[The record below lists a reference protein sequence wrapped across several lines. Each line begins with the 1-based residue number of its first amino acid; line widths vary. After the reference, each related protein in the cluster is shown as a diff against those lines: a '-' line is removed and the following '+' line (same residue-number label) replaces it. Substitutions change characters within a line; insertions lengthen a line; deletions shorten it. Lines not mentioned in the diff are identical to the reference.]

1 MPQIFVNNA
10 KGKLSAGISAVATS
24 LTLES
29 GQGAAFP
36 TIAAPDFLRMTIFE
50 GTNVEIVNCTA
61 HSAGSD
67 TFTVQ
72 RGCEKIGQTAGA
84 GIVFTAAAL
93 VAARVTA
100 DALQRVTPDWSGRI
114 IAAYGRGDPQQL
126 LRMAQSGSVA
136 ATPTN
141 IGTAVARCAYFRPNA
156 DIVVNKIRFFGVGAP
171 GASLY
176 RVRIYNADTLVAV
189 TAQLT
194 LTPAAQTWGSVAAG
208 PVTLLKD
215 QLYIIAVAVNA
226 TGTVAGLLCIGGT
239 ITDTS
244 GRIGVLP
251 KTWPGSL
258 DIDSG
263 YIDGAYAQF
272 VVTTGALP
280 DPAATIG
287 AQAAWTGG
295 MPLFF
300 LDNNNA

>member
-10 KGKLSAGISAVATS
+10 KGQLNAGISAVATS
-24 LTLES
+24 LVLQS

-36 TIAAPDFLRMTIFE
+36 TIAAPDFLRATIVE
-50 GTNVEIVNCTA
+50 GSTIEVVNCVA

-67 TFTVQ
+67 TFTIE
-72 RGCEKIGQTAGA
+72 RGCEKIGTTAGA
-84 GIVFTAAAL
+84 GQVFTNAAIFS
-93 VAARVTA
+93 ARVTA
-100 DALQRVTPDWSGRI
+100 GALQRVTPDWSGRI
-114 IAAYGRGDPQQL
+114 IAGYGRGDPQQL

-141 IGTAVARCAYFRPNA
+141 IGTAVARCAYFRPSET
-156 DIVVNKIRFFGVGAP
+156 IVVNKIRFFGVGAP
-171 GASLY
+171 GANVY

-208 PVTLLKD
+208 PVTLVKD
-215 QLYIIAVAVNA
+215 QLYIIAVTVNA
-226 TGTVAGLLCIGGT
+226 TGTTAGLLCIGGT
-239 ITDTS
+239 ISDTT

-251 KTWPGSL
+251 KSWPGNL

-272 VVTTGALP
+272 TVTTGALP
-280 DPAATIG
+280 DPAATIA
-287 AQAAWTGG
+287 AQAVWTGG